1 MATAWRRPAAQHDP
15 LGQYLAE
22 VDRDQQDDDSTP
34 ILSAAAAPAPAVAG
48 GGRVVLLA
56 AEEEEEEA
64 PQPTP
69 IVVSTKWRARLAR
82 HGIVVQV
89 QGPPPPPPPPPQDE
103 EDARLPQAVLSFQL
117 ALRAALRQLQGPLA
131 LLCGRGVAVP
141 IPPLAALLAGGGK
154 EAVAAAEARCP
165 ALPALRA
172 ALVG

>member
-34 ILSAAAAPAPAVAG
+34 ILSAAAAPAVAG
-48 GGRVVLLA
+48 GGRVVLLV

-89 QGPPPPPPPPPQDE
+89 QGLPPPPPPQDE
-103 EDARLPQAVLSFQL
+103 EDARLPRAVLSFQL

-141 IPPLAALLAGGGK
+141 MPPLAALLAGGGK